1 MIREAAIGASEI
13 YLDHNATTPLAAEV
27 AEAMA
32 EAYAAGH
39 GNPGSQHRAGRRA
52 RQILEGARDAIG
64 LLLGANMT
72 GRRPDRVIF
81 TSGGSEANNL
91 AIFGLTG
98 FGRMGPRPRSAQPES
113 SAGETSRGI
122 ENPRTVEKHAVEKHY
137 EIGTPDGIGGSATG
151 ELIVSALEHPSV
163 LGPAAE
169 LEKRGWVVHRLGV
182 SRDGVF
188 DLNELATLLNPRT
201 RLVSLMLGNNETG
214 VLEPVDEAAALCRA
228 AGVPLHTDASQVAGK
243 LPIDLHAL
251 GVAAMT
257 VTAHKLN
264 GPVGIGALVVR
275 HAAPIEP
282 QIVGGFQ
289 QAGLRAGTESVALAI
304 GFRRALE
311 LWTADVATHARRLR
325 ELRNRL
331 ESRLRVGWPRLVV
344 NGSGAMRLPHVSN
357 LAFRGVD
364 RQAMLMAL
372 DLAALACSTGS
383 ACASGSSEPSHV
395 LAAMGAEP
403 EIISS
408 SLRFSL
414 GLTTTAEEID
424 AAVDRILLAAAACGA
439 DWRANAC
446 RAD

>member
-1 MIREAAIGASEI
+1 MAA
-13 YLDHNATTPLAAEV
+13 
-27 AEAMA
+27 
-32 EAYAAGH
+32 AYDAQY

-52 RQILEGARDAIG
+52 RQVLDAARDAIG
-64 LLLGANMT
+64 LLVGADMS

-98 FGRMGPRPRSAQPES
+98 ARPWPAPAS
-113 SAGETSRGI
+113 SGAGELS
-122 ENPRTVEKHAVEKHY
+122 AS
-137 EIGTPDGIGGSATG
+137 IGGAAAG
-151 ELIVSALEHPSV
+151 ELIVSAIEHPSV

-169 LEKRGWVVHRLGV
+169 LEKRGWTVHRLGV

-188 DLNELATLLNPRT
+188 DLRELGRLLNERT
-201 RLVSLMLGNNETG
+201 RLVSLMLANNETG
-214 VLEPVDEAAALCRA
+214 VLEPVDEAAALCRS

-251 GVAAMT
+251 DVTAMT
-257 VTAHKLN
+257 ITAHKLN
-264 GPVGIGALVVR
+264 GPVGVGALVLR
-275 HAAPIEP
+275 HGAPIEP

-289 QAGLRAGTESVALAI
+289 QGGLRAGTESVALAV
-304 GFRRALE
+304 GFQRALE
-311 LWTADVATHARRLR
+311 LWNADVASHARRLR

-372 DLAALACSTGS
+372 DLAGVACSTGS

-395 LAAMGAEP
+395 LTAMGCEG
-403 EIISS
+403 EVISS

-414 GLTTTAEEID
+414 GLATTAEEID
-424 AAVDRILLAAAACGA
+424 AAVDRILLAAAACGPERRASVWQA
-439 DWRANAC
+439 D
-446 RAD
+446 